1 MKIGLQTSTFDKQSY
16 GRWGENTYKK
26 MKEHG
31 YSCSDFCMV
40 ESDFPIFT
48 LPTEE
53 GDALL
58 LKEKEL
64 AAQAGIEI
72 FQVHGPWRWPPQ
84 DNTEEDRAERMEK
97 MKKSIRGTA
106 IIGCKNW
113 VIHPIMPYGIE
124 EINIPEAQKTWDLNM
139 EFMGELLKTAKEYDV
154 TICLENM
161 PMPEFSLGTP
171 EAVLKFVNEMNDEH
185 FKICLDTGHV
195 SVYNNLSL
203 KKEVKRLG
211 KEIRAL
217 HIHDNKCGN
226 DLHLMPY
233 YGVIN
238 WQEFADTLK
247 EIDFDG
253 CFSLETVL
261 PHNLSDDI
269 FEQSAKLLVNIAK
282 DIIKKAG
289 L

>member
-1 MKIGLQTSTFDKQSY
+1 MKIGMQTSTFDKQSY
-16 GRWGENTYKK
+16 GRYGENTYKK
-26 MKEHG
+26 LKEHG

-40 ESDFPIFT
+40 ESDFPIFNMSVKDT
-48 LPTEE
+48 
-53 GDALL
+53 DALL
-58 LKEKEL
+58 LKEKKL
-64 AAQAGIEI
+64 ALEAGIEI

-84 DNTEEDRAERMEK
+84 DNTEEDRRERMDK

-106 IIGCKNW
+106 VLGCKNW

-124 EINIPEAQKTWDLNM
+124 EIGTENVQKTWDMNK
-139 EFMGELLKTAKEYDV
+139 EFMTGLLKTAKEYDV

-161 PMPEFSLGTP
+161 PMPEFSMGTP
-171 EAVLKFVNEMNDEH
+171 EAVLKFVKEINDEH

-203 KKEVKRLG
+203 KDEVKRLG
-211 KEIRAL
+211 KEIRTL

-233 YGVIN
+233 FGVIN
-238 WQEFADTLK
+238 WQEFADALK
-247 EIDFDG
+247 EINFDG
-253 CFSLETVL
+253 CFSLETIF
-261 PHNLSDDI
+261 PSGLSDDV
-269 FEQSAKLLVNIAK
+269 FEASAKLLAKIAK
-282 DIIKKAG
+282 EIVVKAD